1 MSNIVKATN
10 PLASTSNFAAATE
23 ENTMGAVATAGEI
36 ARVQAQLCFA
46 ASRPRDER
54 KAVDRMLNA
63 FQRKSLAEV
72 AVFQYARGGSDITGL
87 SIRAAEAMAM
97 AWGNMDF
104 GFREIEQKHGESTV
118 EAYAWDLETNV
129 RRAITFRVPHYRDT
143 KAGRRRLEDSRDI
156 YELVANQSSR
166 RIRACILAVI
176 PRDIQDAVSDQV
188 TNTMRATVEI
198 TPDYIKQ
205 MLAGFASFGVT
216 KEMIEKRIQ
225 RSLDSITSAQV
236 IALGRVFNSL
246 RDGMG
251 VAGDF
256 FELPTTNEE
265 KATTLA
271 DKAKAAK
278 EAKETAKE

>member
-256 FELPTTNEE
+256 FELPTTAEE

>member
-198 TPDYIKQ
+198 TPEYIKQ

>member
-188 TNTMRATVEI
+188 TNTMKATVEI